1 MTAGEKG
8 GINMTDSQGKSCRY
22 RPSRQSGQ
30 SMIEFTVVVVFFC
43 LALTSDPALNVM
55 ERLMDVLKER
65 NEHYSYTVSLSDY
78 PDTTIFEEFKQLL
91 IDQLREQ
98 GYSNEEIAAILD
110 EKSGMPVNEWADF
123 ITEYTGTSFPDVGD
137 LPNMA
142 ANALESGD
150 PAELFQ

>member
-1 MTAGEKG
+1 MTGGEEEES
-8 GINMTDSQGKSCRY
+8 NMTGSPGKSCRF
-22 RPSRQSGQ
+22 RPTRQSGQ
-30 SMIEFTVVVVFFC
+30 SMVEFTVVVVFFC

-55 ERLMDVLKER
+55 DRLMDVLKQR

-91 IDQLREQ
+91 VDQLREQ

-110 EKSGMPVNEWADF
+110 EKSGMPVSEWADF
-123 ITEYTGTSFPDVGD
+123 ISEYTGTSFPDAGD